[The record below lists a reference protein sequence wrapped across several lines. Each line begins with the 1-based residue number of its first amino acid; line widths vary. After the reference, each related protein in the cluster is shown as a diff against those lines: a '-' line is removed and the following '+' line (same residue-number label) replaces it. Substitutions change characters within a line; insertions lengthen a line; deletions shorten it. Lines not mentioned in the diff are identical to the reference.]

1 MSIAC
6 IAAKVFPIYGARK
19 EAARRPKPLAQAT
32 HGFGPVGQALME
44 EALDDLDD
52 FDDELEELSWSWR
65 YVSVCLLIPTLNGF
79 INGHCWAGLSLH
91 YREMG
96 WSIAR
101 VGTPSTFDFI
111 LRMVCQKIQ
120 AI

>member
-1 MSIAC
+1 MD
-6 IAAKVFPIYGARK
+6 G
-19 EAARRPKPLAQAT
+19 
-32 HGFGPVGQALME
+32 
-44 EALDDLDD
+44 LDD

-79 INGHCWAGLSLH
+79 INGYCWAGLSLH

-101 VGTPSTFDFI
+101 VGTPSTYGFI
-111 LRMVCQKIQ
+111 LRMVCQKIR
-120 AI
+120 AIWILGHDSIWPNPPDPHDDWSHLL

>member
-1 MSIAC
+1 MA
-6 IAAKVFPIYGARK
+6 
-19 EAARRPKPLAQAT
+19 
-32 HGFGPVGQALME
+32 

-65 YVSVCLLIPTLNGF
+65 YVSLCLLIPTLNGF
-79 INGHCWAGLSLH
+79 INGYCWAGLSLH

-101 VGTPSTFDFI
+101 VGTASTFGFI
-111 LRMVCQKIQ
+111 GRIVCQKIQ
-120 AI
+120 VRYGFLP